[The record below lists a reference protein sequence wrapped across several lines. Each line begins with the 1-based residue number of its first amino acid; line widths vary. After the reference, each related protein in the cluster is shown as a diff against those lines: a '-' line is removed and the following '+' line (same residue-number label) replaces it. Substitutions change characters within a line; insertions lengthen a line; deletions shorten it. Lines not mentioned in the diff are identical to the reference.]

1 VQITNCIQRRK
12 KMFNLNNQ
20 NPSQMNI
27 FDLQNYSDFEKIDKV
42 FVVSYDIDTNT
53 ISNAISIF

>member
-1 VQITNCIQRRK
+1 
-12 KMFNLNNQ
+12 MFNLNNQ